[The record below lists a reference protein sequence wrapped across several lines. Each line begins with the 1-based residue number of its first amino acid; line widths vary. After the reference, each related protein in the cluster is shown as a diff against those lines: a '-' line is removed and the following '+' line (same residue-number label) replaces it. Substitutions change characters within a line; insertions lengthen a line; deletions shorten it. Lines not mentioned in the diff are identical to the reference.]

1 MAAYI
6 AITVESRGG
15 KETIGCGTMG
25 GRCVPRETR
34 GSDDTIGSAAMA
46 GVGGAHC
53 ADGARQLRDYSL
65 WHPAGALLTGR
76 IPPCLGDGLLWDDG
90 RAFGE
95 QSGTQWP
102 L

>member
-1 MAAYI
+1 MEQWEGVVYQEKH
-6 AITVESRGG
+6 V
-15 KETIGCGTMG
+15 
-25 GRCVPRETR
+25 
-34 GSDDTIGSAAMA
+34 AAMTLLA
-46 GVGGAHC
+46 LLRWRGWGGAQC

>member
-46 GVGGAHC
+46 GVGG
-53 ADGARQLRDYSL
+53 
-65 WHPAGALLTGR
+65 GALCRWSTAAKRLFTVAPCWSVAHRSNPALPRGR
-76 IPPCLGDGLLWDDG
+76 VAVG
-90 RAFGE
+90 
-95 QSGTQWP
+95 
-102 L
+102 

>member
-1 MAAYI
+1 MEQWEGVVYQEKH
-6 AITVESRGG
+6 V
-15 KETIGCGTMG
+15 
-25 GRCVPRETR
+25 
-34 GSDDTIGSAAMA
+34 AAMTLLA
-46 GVGGAHC
+46 LLRWRGWGGAHC

>member
-6 AITVESRGG
+6 AITVESRVARRLLAVEQWEGVVYQE
-15 KETIGCGTMG
+15 KH
-25 GRCVPRETR
+25 V
-34 GSDDTIGSAAMA
+34 AAMTLLA
-46 GVGGAHC
+46 LLRWRGWGGAHC
-53 ADGARQLRDYSL
+53 ADGARQLRGYSL